1 MSREGFLQ
9 SLHRVLAADKPVI
22 VVLAG
27 SNGAGKST
35 FFDLYLSRLG
45 IPFVNAD
52 RIAQTLNPNDP
63 LKVSYEAARVADVV
77 RHELVDQR
85 QSFCMETVFS
95 DPAGEKLQFLRDARV
110 SGYTVIFLFFRLANP
125 ILSAARVMQR
135 VARGGHDVPD
145 EKLAARFVRT
155 LRNAATALTFV
166 DLGLVIDNSS
176 AREPYRVVERWEAG
190 ILQREGEPAYRST
203 LEDP

>member
-1 MSREGFLQ
+1 VSCEGFLHA
-9 SLHRVLAADKPVI
+9 LDRVLAADKPVI
-22 VVLAG
+22 LVLAG

-45 IPFVNAD
+45 LTFVNAD
-52 RIAQTLNPNDP
+52 RIAQALDPNDP
-63 LKVSYEAARVADVV
+63 LAVSYEAARVADIV

-95 DPAGEKLQFLRDARV
+95 DPAGSKLQFLREAQAC
-110 SGYTVIFLFFRLANP
+110 GYTVVFLYFRLADAA
-125 ILSAARVMQR
+125 LSAARVMQR

-155 LRNAATALTFV
+155 LRNAAAALTFV
-166 DLGLVIDNSS
+166 DLALVIDNSS
-176 AREPYRVVERWEAG
+176 AREPYRVVEQWEGG
-190 ILQREGEPAYRST
+190 ILQRAGN
-203 LEDP
+203 L

>member
-1 MSREGFLQ
+1 VSCEGFLHA
-9 SLHRVLAADKPVI
+9 LDRVLAADKPVI
-22 VVLAG
+22 LVLAG

-45 IPFVNAD
+45 LAFVNAD
-52 RIAQTLNPNDP
+52 RIAQALDPNDP
-63 LKVSYEAARVADVV
+63 LEIGYEAARVADIV

-95 DPAGEKLQFLRDARV
+95 DTAGSKLQFLREAQAR
-110 SGYTVIFLFFRLANP
+110 GYTVVFLYFRLANAA
-125 ILSAARVMQR
+125 LSTARVMQR

-155 LRNAATALTFV
+155 LKNAATALTFV

-190 ILQREGEPAYRST
+190 ILKPEGN
-203 LEDP
+203 L